1 MAEAKQDQ
9 PTKLEIRKYPNRRYY
24 DTTRSRHVT
33 LEQIHSLIREGYEI
47 EVIDSKTEQ
56 DITAKVLAQI
66 ILDLDPPKLGVFSVP
81 MLHRLLQSN
90 EQMVGEF
97 IDRYLNQPLTAF
109 LDSQRSMEEYFR
121 QALGMNKPAA
131 GPSDW
136 ARAIWGPFNPAF
148 WTKGRPG
155 SNPASPAGSPP
166 QQSQGAASNGGG
178 PTQETSDTTRALL
191 EQIASLREQVARLQA
206 GQPGAPAP
214 RRPRRKNSR
223 KSK

>member
-1 MAEAKQDQ
+1 MADPQNNP

-121 QALGMNKPAA
+121 QALGMNKPSA

-136 ARAIWGPFNPAF
+136 ARAMWGPFNPAF
-148 WTKGRPG
+148 WSKSRGGNSAAGTPSPQPPQTPISKTSEPPSGGADQG
-155 SNPASPAGSPP
+155 SNR
-166 QQSQGAASNGGG
+166 
-178 PTQETSDTTRALL
+178 ELL
-191 EQIASLREQVARLQA
+191 EQIAALRQEVARLQSA
-206 GQPGAPAP
+206 AS
-214 RRPRRKNSR
+214 RKRRKPA
-223 KSK
+223 KKPK

>member
-1 MAEAKQDQ
+1 MAEPKQDQ

-47 EVIDSKTEQ
+47 EVIDSRSEQ

-121 QALGMNKPAA
+121 QALGMSKPSA

-155 SNPASPAGSPP
+155 SNPGAPAGAPP
-166 QQSQGAASNGGG
+166 QQSQAGTSNGEGAGG
-178 PTQETSDTTRALL
+178 ETSDTTRALL
-191 EQIASLREQVARLQA
+191 EQIASLRAQVAQLQA
-206 GQPGAPAP
+206 GGAAAP
-214 RRPRRKNSR
+214 RRPRRKSTR